1 MKTVL
6 NKILL
11 KLAESELANTNISP
25 INEQVW
31 DKLKGLFKRD
41 KYDYNKTTTTELDP
55 RDLDNPDEVVIR
67 FYALDPPMEYAT
79 IDSPWGKWRPAQG
92 RRHLGID
99 MRTAVGTPVYAVR
112 PGTVVKIGDNPKG
125 WGTYVITKHE
135 PMKLPYGKTLGETFY
150 ALYAHLSNVAVSVG
164 SNLDFGTVIGRSG
177 GAFGTP
183 GAGNSS
189 GPHLH
194 FEIKTSEEGGSI
206 DPVKFYAKYNNDF
219 ENRPIGDHNDTTT
232 TSTEKNNKP
241 DYIVNPENVKTSTN
255 VPIETEITNDV
266 KDNIISGETVYDG
279 FKIYMLPG
287 DETYMYGIPTDELP
301 NVKYDWWT
309 VSNSLS
315 SWVSLKSK
323 LSPNKYNKALS
334 ILNTAFPGALDM
346 NKLDT
351 TTTVPTAST
360 STSTSVNRTTTQNKP
375 ASTSKNK
382 KSVFSYLVKG
392 TAYTSDSILKDKP
405 IYKLYN
411 YNSTQKKFIHASNG
425 EINATDSII
434 YLGHDSKNNYMYVQI
449 VSAGVDPDNKN
460 KYWISVNDIEL
471 KK

>member
-11 KLAESELANTNISP
+11 KLAESELANPNISP
-25 INEQVW
+25 INEQAW

-41 KYDYNKTTTTELDP
+41 KYDYNKTTSSARE
-55 RDLDNPDEVVIR
+55 DNDGDVINIAN
-67 FYALDPPMEYAT
+67 YIIDPPMEYAT

-99 MRTAVGTPVYAVR
+99 MRTDPGTPVYAVR
-112 PGTVVKIGDNPKG
+112 PGTVVKIGDDPTG

-135 PMKLPYGKTLGETFY
+135 PFKSAATTLGETFY
-150 ALYAHLSNVAVSVG
+150 ALYAHLSNISVSVG
-164 SNLDFGTVIGRSG
+164 SELDFGTVIGKSG

-206 DPVKFYAKYNNDF
+206 DPVKFYAKYGNTF
-219 ENRPIGDHNDTTT
+219 ENQPIQHYKSSKTT
-232 TSTEKNNKP
+232 KNIKSP
-241 DYIVNPENVKTSTN
+241 DYIVNPESVKTSTI

-266 KDNIISGETVYDG
+266 KNDIISGETVLDG

-309 VSNSLS
+309 VSDTLS

-334 ILNTAFPGALDM
+334 ILNTAFPGALDL

-351 TTTVPTAST
+351 TTTVPIAST
-360 STSTSVNRTTTQNKP
+360 STSANRATTQNKP
-375 ASTSKNK
+375 TSTAKNK

-392 TAYTSDSILKDKP
+392 TVYTSDSVLKNKP
-405 IYKLYN
+405 TYKLYN

-425 EINATDSII
+425 KIDATDSII
-434 YLGHDSKNNYMYVQI
+434 YLGHDSENNYMYVQI
-449 VSAGVDPDNKN
+449 VSAGIDPGNKN